1 MSAAAC
7 SSVLS
12 AFDPESVSTGVRD
25 GVKYSMVSGDP
36 GERVGTRNHKSS
48 ASASK
53 GEDIPSVS
61 MVSIPVGARGE
72 LSKSCNS
79 VADISL
85 TASIA
90 STSEDAISAE
100 RTAACKEQ
108 QWWCGESLQW
118 VCTRMVSTADP

>member
-12 AFDPESVSTGVRD
+12 ALDPESVSTGVRD
-25 GVKYSMVSGDP
+25 GVKYSMVSGEP

-53 GEDIPSVS
+53 GEEIPS
-61 MVSIPVGARGE
+61 VSIPVGPCGE
-72 LSKSCNS
+72 VSKSCNN

-85 TASIA
+85 TASRA
-90 STSEDAISAE
+90 STSEEAISAGTT
-100 RTAACKEQ
+100 TACNKR
-108 QWWCGESLQW
+108 QWRLGK
-118 VCTRMVSTADP
+118 P